1 NNKKVIVTGNPVR
14 GAFKR
19 IRTLPYPPIS
29 PNGAGIKILVLGG
42 SLGATIFSDVIPHAI
57 AEMPEALRHRFAI
70 VQQCRAEDIE
80 RVRKTYESVGV
91 APKLATFF
99 DNVSEHM
106 AVAHVVISRAGASTI
121 SELAEAGRPVILVP
135 YPLALDDH
143 QTVNARSIENRGAG
157 WLIPQDGFTPES
169 LARLLESF
177 VNHPNTLTS
186 AAEAA
191 KSLGGNNAADAVA
204 DQIEKI
210 NDALSSRGSGAGSQT
225 ARKKAA

>member
-1 NNKKVIVTGNPVR
+1 M
-14 GAFKR
+14 
-19 IRTLPYPPIS
+19 
-29 PNGAGIKILVLGG
+29 LGG

-57 AEMPEALRHRFAI
+57 AEMPESLRQRFAI

-80 RVRKTYESVGV
+80 EARKTYESVGM
-91 APKLATFF
+91 APELATFF

-121 SELAEAGRPVILVP
+121 SELTEAGRPAILVP

-143 QTVNARSIENRGAG
+143 QTVNARSIENREAG
-157 WLIPQDGFTPES
+157 WLIPQDDFTPES
-169 LARLLESF
+169 LTRLLVSL
-177 VNHPNTLTS
+177 VDRPNTLTS

-191 KSLGGNNAADAVA
+191 KSLGGKNAADAVA
-204 DQIEKI
+204 DQIEQI
-210 NDALSSRGSGAGSQT
+210 SGVLSSGGFGAGSQP